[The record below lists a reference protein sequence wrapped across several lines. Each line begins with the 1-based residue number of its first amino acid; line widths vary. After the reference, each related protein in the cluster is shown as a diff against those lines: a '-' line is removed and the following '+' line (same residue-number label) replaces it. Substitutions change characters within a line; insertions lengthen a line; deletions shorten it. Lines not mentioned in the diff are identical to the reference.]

1 MLSLLLLL
9 LLCRER
15 LLVPLLMHQL
25 RALHPVVVVGGDFS
39 RRHRGGVFGR
49 GPGLSARRR
58 RPWRPRRHVIED
70 GGCNSRFGRLD
81 SSQVR
86 FSLHL
91 RLPVAQHPVGLLPR
105 LRPHGFVHV
114 SPARPRALLCR
125 RAAAPTAKGE
135 GFRLAQSRGQVCCD
149 SCFPKR
155 QKIRNTCKKGNCLPQ
170 QEK

>member
-1 MLSLLLLL
+1 MSRLVIL
-9 LLCRER
+9 LLCHQR

-25 RALHPVVVVGGDFS
+25 RALHPVVVVGRDS
-39 RRHRGGVFGR
+39 RRHRGGFFGR
-49 GPGLSARRR
+49 GPGLGLCPARRR
-58 RPWRPRRHVIED
+58 RRRPRRYVIED

-114 SPARPRALLCR
+114 LPARPRSLLSSCR
-125 RAAAPTAKGE
+125 RNYREERRITPRAAARTGV
-135 GFRLAQSRGQVCCD
+135 L
-149 SCFPKR
+149 R
-155 QKIRNTCKKGNCLPQ
+155 QLFSSL
-170 QEK
+170 